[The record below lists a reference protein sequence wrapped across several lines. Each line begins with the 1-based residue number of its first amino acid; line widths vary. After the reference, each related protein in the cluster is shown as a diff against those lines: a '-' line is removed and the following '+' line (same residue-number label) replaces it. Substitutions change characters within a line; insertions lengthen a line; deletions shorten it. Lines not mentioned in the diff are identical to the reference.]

1 MGTRR
6 TLPRR
11 RIRMFSYLLIAQK
24 AITNTAQIPCQ
35 NSSLGWN
42 FKEDTYKGLNQ
53 FTLQMEYSYEDD
65 S

>member
-1 MGTRR
+1 
-6 TLPRR
+6 
-11 RIRMFSYLLIAQK
+11 MFSYLLIAQK